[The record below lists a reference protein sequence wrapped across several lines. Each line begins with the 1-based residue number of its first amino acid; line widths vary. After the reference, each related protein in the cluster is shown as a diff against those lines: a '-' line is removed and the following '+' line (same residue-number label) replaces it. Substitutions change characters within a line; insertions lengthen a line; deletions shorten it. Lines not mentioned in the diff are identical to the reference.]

1 MPSPTAAKAIVEEQP
16 AGAAPPPGTEAG
28 EQRPVEAGTPKRGD
42 PITVELLD
50 RSSQREAIEV
60 LARAFVDE
68 PGLRHVLGGTP
79 RRRLRVLRPFMWSA
93 FACYPNPIEVH
104 GARLDGR
111 LVGVG
116 LRFPP
121 GGWPGTRGV
130 RIWTLGLIGS
140 LPMLVAFPHAIR
152 LFRHMPDI
160 QGRHPTDPPHWFL
173 WTMGVHPSFRR
184 RGVASAL
191 ARFVTAKAD
200 ADGVGCYTETFG
212 DGTEALYRGFGFEVR
227 ERWEIEP
234 GAPMA
239 RTMWRDPRQREP

>member
-1 MPSPTAAKAIVEEQP
+1 
-16 AGAAPPPGTEAG
+16 
-28 EQRPVEAGTPKRGD
+28 
-42 PITVELLD
+42 
-50 RSSQREAIEV
+50 
-60 LARAFVDE
+60 
-68 PGLRHVLGGTP
+68 
-79 RRRLRVLRPFMWSA
+79 MWSA
-93 FACYPNPIEVH
+93 FACYPNSIEVH

-140 LPMLVAFPHAIR
+140 LPMLVAFPRAIR
-152 LFRHMPDI
+152 LFRHMSDI
-160 QGRHPTDPPHWFL
+160 QGRHPAAPPHWFL

-191 ARFVTAKAD
+191 ARYVTSKAD

-239 RTMWRDPRQREP
+239 RTMWRDPRPREP